1 MVEVDDLEKRI
12 IWLDSERQKDKK
24 LIGELKDSILILQE
38 KIERQNAELKK
49 LELGV
54 KANNP
59 LPARIDLIDSNISL
73 LKEELFKKLIE
84 LEKSMI
90 SGDKKV
96 EKSRKDEIDGI
107 LSKIANLEI
116 DLKSIND
123 LKKTL
128 QARIEEEF
136 KINQKIETL
145 INELPPLR
153 ITDEE
158 IQKQIS
164 LVLNER
170 IQDSKRVTDLQLENS
185 AIKKRI
191 EDIRNKYDIDKETIS
206 KIDKKLVDIIATDKE
221 RKQSQIAFVE
231 KISLDQ
237 VEKEKQWKSWE
248 QKINDLIP
256 LGSLVSTKLLEL
268 DEVIRG
274 IKKNQSEFTEI
285 NERINRRINEITE
298 MNRLAEERFRGE
310 WVAFKAD
317 DQKRW
322 TNYTLTREEEAREDS
337 RIMNQV
343 NDKLLKIE
351 DNIQDLQDTIGLLT
365 DEMKKLIN
373 GLYGASQ
380 DMIES
385 FTQNF
390 KKRL

>member
-24 LIGELKDSILILQE
+24 LIAELKDSILILQE
-38 KIERQNAELKK
+38 KIERQNSELKK

-191 EDIRNKYDIDKETIS
+191 EEIRNKYDIDKETIS

-221 RKQSQIAFVE
+221 RKQSQIAFME

-337 RIMNQV
+337 RTMNQI

-351 DNIQDLQDTIGLLT
+351 DNIQDLQDTISLLT

>member
-24 LIGELKDSILILQE
+24 LIAELKDSILILQE
-38 KIERQNAELKK
+38 KIERQNSELKK

-191 EDIRNKYDIDKETIS
+191 EEIRNKYDIDKETIS

-221 RKQSQIAFVE
+221 RKQSQIAFME

-274 IKKNQSEFTEI
+274 MKKNQSELTEI
-285 NERINRRINEITE
+285 
-298 MNRLAEERFRGE
+298 
-310 WVAFKAD
+310 
-317 DQKRW
+317 
-322 TNYTLTREEEAREDS
+322 Y
-337 RIMNQV
+337 
-343 NDKLLKIE
+343 
-351 DNIQDLQDTIGLLT
+351 
-365 DEMKKLIN
+365 
-373 GLYGASQ
+373 
-380 DMIES
+380 
-385 FTQNF
+385 
-390 KKRL
+390 

>member
-24 LIGELKDSILILQE
+24 LIGELKDSILNLQE

-49 LELGV
+49 LESGV
-54 KANNP
+54 KATNP
-59 LPARIDLIDSNISL
+59 LPARIDSIDGNISL
-73 LKEELFKKLIE
+73 LKEEFFKKLIE

-107 LSKIANLEI
+107 LSKVANLEI

-337 RIMNQV
+337 RTMNQV

-351 DNIQDLQDTIGLLT
+351 DNIQDLQDTVGLLT